1 MAAQP
6 GPLIVIVGETASGKS
21 ALALQVAKAFDGE
34 LICAD
39 SWTVYKGFD
48 VGTAKPTAQD
58 KQAVPHHLLDI
69 ADPKEGFSAVIF
81 KQKANEAI
89 ADIHARHKLPVMV
102 GGTGLYIDAVLFDYG
117 FLERGNDEQRAVLDG
132 QPLEDLLC
140 FAEQQNIDL
149 TGIDIR
155 NKRRVV
161 RAIQTNGQKPVR
173 SSMRPNTLVLGIATN
188 REHLRERIT
197 QRVDA
202 MLENGLEQEVRS
214 LADQY
219 GWDVEPMKGIGYR
232 EWHDYFLGS
241 QDLITTRNRII
252 SATMGLAKRQRTWF
266 KRNPDIQW
274 LDRPEQAT
282 TLIESFLSNS
292 LLQ

>member
-1 MAAQP
+1 MAAKP

-21 ALALQVAKAFDGE
+21 ALALEVAKAFDGE

-48 VGTAKPTAQD
+48 VGTAKPSSED
-58 KQAVPHHLLDI
+58 KEIIPHHLLDI
-69 ADPKEGFSAVIF
+69 ADPRDGFSAVIF

-89 ADIHARHKLPVMV
+89 AEISSRNKLPVMV
-102 GGTGLYIDAVLFDYG
+102 GGTGLYIDAVLFDYS
-117 FLERGNDEQRAVLDG
+117 FLERGDDAQRAVLDSLS
-132 QPLEDLLC
+132 LEDLLRM
-140 FAEQQNIDL
+140 AEQQNIDL
-149 TGIDIR
+149 TGIDTR

-173 SSMRPNTLVLGIATN
+173 SVMRPNTLVLGIATD

-202 MLENGLEQEVRS
+202 MLAAGLEQEVRT
-214 LADQY
+214 LADTY

-232 EWHDYFLGS
+232 EWRDYFLGS
-241 QDLITTRNRII
+241 QDLGTTHNRII